1 MPRSRRM
8 GSSACPRWL
17 NLHIDTTM
25 LSSTSL
31 TYWRKQLVEKAIS
44 PVELTEELARA
55 MEERNPRINAF
66 ISWDK
71 EAALAAAAKA
81 DVSLPLGGLPL
92 AIKDNICVLGEP
104 TRCASRML
112 DSFRAPYDATA
123 VARLRAAGAIPFG
136 RTNMDEFAMGSAGE
150 NSAYGATLN
159 PADEAHVP
167 GGSSSGSAAA
177 VAAGMALAALGS
189 DTGGSVRQ
197 PASHCGVVG
206 LKPTYGRISRYGLV
220 AFASSLDQIGTMT
233 HNVDDAALLLQT
245 LSGHDAMDSTSSRA
259 SVGDYLSAL
268 HNGVRGMRIGLPKEY
283 LSGGNDP
290 AVASALEM
298 AVRVL
303 QDAGAELVEL
313 SLPHTEAVVSAYYII
328 ACAEASSNLARYDG
342 IRYGFRVSD
351 ARGLDDLYSRT
362 RETGFGAEV
371 KRRIILGTYVLSSG
385 FYDAYYA
392 KAQRVRALVAQDF
405 SQAFEKVDLILGPV
419 APTPA
424 PKLHAADM
432 TPLQTYLADIY
443 TVPANLAGLPGISV
457 PSPRG
462 ANELPVGVQLLA
474 PHFEE
479 ARMLQAAAALE
490 EAWS

>member
-1 MPRSRRM
+1 MYPK
-8 GSSACPRWL
+8 WW
-17 NLHIDTTM
+17 NLHTDNTM
-25 LSSTSL
+25 DLSLTSL
-31 TYWRKQLVEKAIS
+31 RRQLVSRAIS
-44 PVELTEELARA
+44 PAELVQELAAA
-55 MEERNPRINAF
+55 MEQRNPRINAF

-71 EAALAAAAKA
+71 DAALAAAAQA
-81 DVSLPLGGLPL
+81 DVSLPLGGIPL
-92 AIKDNICVLGEP
+92 AVKDNICISGEP

-112 DSFRAPYDATA
+112 DSFVAPYDATA

-136 RTNMDEFAMGSAGE
+136 RANMDEFAMGSAGE

-159 PADEAHVP
+159 PADETRVP

-177 VAAGMALAALGS
+177 VAAHMAVAALGS

-233 HNVDDAALLLQT
+233 HNVEDAALLLQV
-245 LSGHDAMDSTSSRA
+245 LSGYDAMDSTSSREP
-259 SVGDYLSAL
+259 VGDYAAAL
-268 HNGVRGMRIGLPKEY
+268 RSGVRGMRIGLPGEY
-283 LSGGNDP
+283 ISGGNDP
-290 AVASALEM
+290 AVAAALQR
-298 AVRVL
+298 AVTTL
-303 QDAGAELVEL
+303 QELGAEVVEL
-313 SLPHTEAVVSAYYII
+313 SLPHTEAAVAAYYII

-342 IRYGFRVSD
+342 IRYGYRAADV
-351 ARGLDDLYSRT
+351 RGLDDLYSRT

-392 KAQRVRALVAQDF
+392 KAQKVRALVAQDF
-405 SQAFEKVDLILGPV
+405 ARAFEQVDLILGPV

-424 PKLHAADM
+424 PKLKAEGM
-432 TPLQTYLADIY
+432 STLQVYLSDIY

-457 PSPRG
+457 PCPQAGG
-462 ANELPVGVQLLA
+462 APVGVQLLA
-474 PHFEE
+474 PHFCEG
-479 ARMLQAAAALE
+479 RMLQAAAALE
-490 EAWS
+490 GAWS